1 MAFTSRK
8 RAGAVANKKNKDN
21 DDSSGKPSRNVSRS
35 GRSLSRKGSN
45 EYDSDNDDDNHN
57 GSNDSNG
64 NDNVH
69 QSVDPNAPLSRR
81 TPMDL
86 TLLARGMSARAVGSR
101 VSDKIPILSS
111 EDEIDKDLRHMEAYD
126 VACTTYSQ
134 QFFAYTNQ
142 ELVSRGVYG
151 PVPPLP
157 GQPGYPGTA
166 GYPGYPGAG
175 GQYGQGGSP
184 QQRYQR
190 LPDGRMVPV
199 GSPSSA
205 GPPPPGGA
213 PFAMPAKIDPE
224 EEKRLAQ
231 LKKKIALAETRRE
244 HLEGEFESLKSHFW
258 WASKVLERTRHS
270 ATGQSE
276 LLRDVVQRRGRVVA
290 LRRVQYAVS
299 KDILA
304 CLEARGRGVAIGGK
318 SAIEASDTNGDTAME
333 GVEKE
338 KENENEEN
346 KKTIPEMK
354 DLVDCWN
361 WIDSQL
367 HEAEK
372 ACTEA
377 SSPAELI
384 DLKKILAEQRKG
396 RPADSAS
403 DTDGSKSPVEGKS
416 SQKDKKKDKRGG
428 SGDEG
433 SGAGGSSA
441 KDIDAAVFAGED
453 GILPW
458 MSQIMPRT
466 PHGVPVYYSYLSTAP
481 DRAGAFGTGGAF
493 GADPNSLAWLEANLP
508 KTFEPD
514 YAKDREEL
522 DRVREE
528 VEYLAEELEFERDNN
543 KELQTEIIGNR
554 KRSDEMISMM
564 SIIRTET
571 EAVLNRHN
579 MILDTKEARTKA
591 EVLHKEHLLTVE
603 REELVRKEEAAALPE
618 SAVGDAADGDAA
630 SLSVGVG
637 GEESKNAVTNDANG
651 AEFAVNDDDSTSNK
665 RSLETT
671 DSDSPSRS
679 NGGFGA
685 TKRRRRM

>member
-8 RAGAVANKKNKDN
+8 RAGAVANKKNRDN
-21 DDSSGKPSRNVSRS
+21 DSSGKPSRNVSRS

-45 EYDSDNDDDNHN
+45 DYDTDDDNHH
-57 GSNDSNG
+57 GSNG
-64 NDNVH
+64 HGHH
-69 QSVDPNAPLSRR
+69 QNVDPNAPLRRR

-101 VSDKIPILSS
+101 VSNKIPILSS

-175 GQYGQGGSP
+175 GQYQGGSP

-190 LPDGRMVPV
+190 LADGRMVPV

-231 LKKKIALAETRRE
+231 LKKKIAVAETRRE

-270 ATGQSE
+270 VTGQVE
-276 LLRDVVQRRGRVVA
+276 LLRDMVQRRGRVVA

-304 CLEARGRGVAIGGK
+304 CLEARGRGVAIGSK
-318 SAIEASDTNGDTAME
+318 SSTTEASDAME

-338 KENENEEN
+338 NETEEN
-346 KKTIPEMK
+346 QKKKIPEMK

-384 DLKKILAEQRKG
+384 ALKKILADQRKG
-396 RPADSAS
+396 GPADSAS
-403 DTDGSKSPVEGKS
+403 DTDGSKSPVGGKS
-416 SQKDKKKDKRGG
+416 SHKDKKKDKRGG
-428 SGDEG
+428 SGNEG
-433 SGAGGSSA
+433 SGAGGTSA

-508 KTFEPD
+508 QTFEPD

-522 DRVREE
+522 DRLREE
-528 VEYLAEELEFERDNN
+528 VEYLAEELELERDNN
-543 KELQTEIIGNR
+543 KELQTEIIANR

-579 MILDTKEARTKA
+579 MILDTKEARAKA

-603 REELVRKEEAAALPE
+603 REELARKEEAAALAE
-618 SAVGDAADGDAA
+618 SAVGDAADGDAD
-630 SLSVGVG
+630 SPSFG
-637 GEESKNAVTNDANG
+637 GGDEESKNAVTDDADG
-651 AEFAVNDDDSTSNK
+651 DEFAANDDDSTSNK